1 MTSTDD
7 HDFHDVAMI
16 AYLLLTPAWMYIS
29 GTSLSSTAQTAS
41 TTDREALLQKGNKFR
56 KITAGAFF
64 GMIPFMVFFFYRHK
78 VLEIPGAYTSYA
90 FFEWGLI
97 IFVSVAIASPLSA
110 DSLTIPHRLP

>member
-1 MTSTDD
+1 
-7 HDFHDVAMI
+7 
-16 AYLLLTPAWMYIS
+16 MYIS